1 MEESNQKRP
10 KLVGSLFV
18 AVLLVIAMGAIL
30 NACVMPTVMSPEDA
44 TVVAEVNDDVEATVE
59 AAIALA
65 VKATLTSVAI
75 NGDDSLEEGAAIEGA
90 ESAGSEGTGRE
101 VATVSDG
108 EMMTETTEVIEPVAD
123 VDPPVLI
130 TPTPDRSGEIMD
142 IIAQNTR
149 HFLGDPDAPVV
160 IVEFSDF
167 L

>member
-44 TVVAEVNDDVEATVE
+44 TAVAEVNDDVEATVE

-75 NGDDSLEEGAAIEGA
+75 NGDEAGIAGAESDGAEGA
-90 ESAGSEGTGRE
+90 EEA
-101 VATVSDG
+101 VATVGD
-108 EMMTETTEVIEPVAD
+108 EEAMTETTKVVEPVANA
-123 VDPPVLI
+123 DPPVLI
-130 TPTPDRSGEIMD
+130 TPTPHRSGEIMD

-149 HFLGDPDAPVV
+149 HFIGNPDAPVV